1 MAFGA
6 LCSGKHALKARS
18 DNKNR
23 EEEAPQQQKV
33 KAVILAGG
41 LGTRLRPYTL
51 LLPKPMLP
59 VGTKP
64 ILEHILEWLRENGIS
79 EVVVSTGY
87 LGKMIQL
94 YFGDGS
100 ELGVKIEYSGVTKPM
115 GIAGQLRAAKEKL
128 GDRFV
133 CLYGDA
139 ILDFDLEKV
148 LRFHEEKKALVTM
161 TLMRYETQLKYGMID
176 VQPDG
181 GISAWREKPRIQGD
195 INVGCY
201 VMQRDFLKYIPEGKI
216 YGMKE
221 AFDEAMDN
229 GERICA
235 LRMDGTFV
243 DIGDRKSYLEAN
255 ELYLQKYGEVP

>member
-1 MAFGA
+1 MVFGA
-6 LCSGKHALKARS
+6 LCSGEHALKTRS
-18 DNKNR
+18 GK
-23 EEEAPQQQKV
+23 EEAAPQQDKI

-100 ELGVKIEYSGVTKPM
+100 ELGVKIEYSGVTRPM
-115 GIAGQLRAAKEKL
+115 GIAGQLRAAEEKL

-148 LRFHEEKKALVTM
+148 MRFHEEKKALVTM
-161 TLMRYETQLKYGMID
+161 TLMKYETQLKYGVIE

-181 GISAWREKPRIQGD
+181 GISAWREKPTIQGD

-201 VMQRDFLKYIPEGKI
+201 VMQRGFFKYIPGGTI

-221 AFDEAMDN
+221 AFDAAMAN

-243 DIGDRKSYLEAN
+243 DIGDKKSYIEAN
-255 ELYLQKYGEVP
+255 ELYLQKYGKVP

>member
-1 MAFGA
+1 MVFGA
-6 LCSGKHALKARS
+6 SCSGERALRTRS
-18 DNKNR
+18 D
-23 EEEAPQQQKV
+23 KV

-64 ILEHILEWLRENGIS
+64 ILEHIIEWLRDNGIA

-87 LGKMIQL
+87 LGRMIEE
-94 YFGDGS
+94 YFRNGS
-100 ELGVKIEYSGVTKPM
+100 DLGVSIEYSGATRPM

-128 GDRFV
+128 GERFI

-148 LRFHEEKKALVTM
+148 LRFHDSKKALVTM
-161 TLMRYETQLKYGMID
+161 TLMKYETQLKYGVID
-176 VQPDG
+176 VKQDG
-181 GISAWREKPRIQGD
+181 RVSEWREKPTIKGN

-201 VMQRDFLKYIPEGKI
+201 VMQKEFFKYIPEGKI

-221 AFDEAMDN
+221 AFEEAMAR

-235 LRMDGTFV
+235 LRMNGTFL
-243 DIGDRKSYLEAN
+243 DIGDKKSYIEAN
-255 ELYLQKYGEVP
+255 ELYLQKYGKVP